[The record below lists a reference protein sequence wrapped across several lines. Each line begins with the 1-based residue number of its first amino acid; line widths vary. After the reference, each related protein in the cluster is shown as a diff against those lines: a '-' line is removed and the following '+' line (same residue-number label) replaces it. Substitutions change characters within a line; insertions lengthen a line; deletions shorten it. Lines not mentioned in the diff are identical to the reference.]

1 MLYKGSGFL
10 IKLLKDNSPVYYL
23 MTTEQLIGDKAI
35 ESKEKIGIGLDK
47 ETIITLNKEERFIQ
61 SFPLLDI
68 TIIEILKERDDIP
81 ESYFLQPYLDNPND
95 LKDKNIF
102 VQIFA
107 GFSSNFIMREI
118 REINKYKFV
127 FSENLIPLYSGSPIF
142 YEDSEKVMGIAV
154 TRDNFGYGN
163 MILPIINWINGNE
176 IYDKDQYEGDYVNDK
191 FEGKGKYTYITGNYY
206 IGEFKN
212 GKRNGKGEYYN
223 KNGDLIY
230 KGNWVDDKFCS

>member
-1 MLYKGSGFL
+1 MTNEHL
-10 IKLLKDNSPVYYL
+10 ID
-23 MTTEQLIGDKAI
+23 DKAI
-35 ESKEKIGIGLDK
+35 ESKEKIEIDLDK
-47 ETIITLNKEERFIQ
+47 KMKIIALNKEERFIQ

-68 TIIEILKERDDIP
+68 TIVEILKEKDDIH

-95 LKDKNIF
+95 LKDRIKF

-107 GFSSNFIMREI
+107 GFSSNFFMSEVMKV
-118 REINKYKFV
+118 NKYKFI
-127 FSENLIPLYSGSPIF
+127 FSENLTPLYSGSPIF
-142 YEDSEKVMGIAV
+142 YEDSEKVMEISVGI
-154 TRDNFGYGN
+154 TQDNFGYGN
-163 MILPIINWINGNE
+163 MLLPIINWINGNE

>member
-1 MLYKGSGFL
+1 M
-10 IKLLKDNSPVYYL
+10 
-23 MTTEQLIGDKAI
+23 
-35 ESKEKIGIGLDK
+35 
-47 ETIITLNKEERFIQ
+47 
-61 SFPLLDI
+61 
-68 TIIEILKERDDIP
+68 
-81 ESYFLQPYLDNPND
+81 
-95 LKDKNIF
+95 
-102 VQIFA
+102 
-107 GFSSNFIMREI
+107 
-118 REINKYKFV
+118 
-127 FSENLIPLYSGSPIF
+127 IPLYSGSPIF
-142 YEDSEKVMGIAV
+142 YEDCEKVMGIAV
-154 TRDNFGYGN
+154 GITRDNFGYGN